1 MEPEE
6 NAVLVKKL
14 VSGSGQGLIGSIG
27 GRFIGVLSSVFIARA
42 LGPAYFGLFS
52 IGWTLLNFMSLIAT
66 GGMDRAVLRFA
77 PRFLKE
83 DSPALRGLLFRAV
96 GMSAVFGVSLGLLL
110 FCLSPWLAIV
120 VYHKP
125 GLESVF
131 HLFAIDFPAM
141 IVLIVVAACTR
152 INQIIKYSVIIQD
165 IGQTLLG
172 LILMVGFYL
181 LGLQLFGIILAD
193 IISNIIAVL
202 IGFTILIR
210 LFPEIFVVKTIS
222 KISFKEMFGF
232 SIPAVFGGA
241 FSVYVFWID
250 RIFVG
255 YFRTAYENGIYQ
267 SVSQISTVFLVISAG
282 INAIVVPMF
291 ASYHQKGDKK
301 SLEEV
306 YKISTKWAIYI
317 SMPIL
322 AILIMS
328 PKDVLSFVYGTQYGI
343 GANVLLILLIG
354 QIINLFTGSVNPLL
368 VMTGNQSFL
377 FKLSG
382 VVLCF
387 DIIMNLILIPSI
399 GLVGAAICTSLSLGI
414 LYLVALFWVKQKLG
428 LWPFDRR
435 YYKGLVA
442 GLLAFLGI
450 YLTKFFFPR
459 MESIGVILE
468 GSIAVIVFS
477 LSLLFQKLDY
487 EDLEFF
493 TMLKKAFSKAT

>member
-1 MEPEE
+1 METEK

-14 VSGSGQGLIGSIG
+14 VSGSGQGLIGSVG
-27 GRFIGVLSSVFIARA
+27 GRFIGVVSSVFIARV

-52 IGWTLLNFMSLIAT
+52 IGWTLLNFMSLVAT
-66 GGMDRAVLRFA
+66 GGMDRAVIRFS
-77 PRFLKE
+77 PRFLKR
-83 DSPALRGLLFRAV
+83 DSSALRSLLFRAI

-110 FCLSPWLAIV
+110 FLLSPWLANV

-125 GLESVF
+125 DLESVLR
-131 HLFAIDFPAM
+131 LFAIDFPAV
-141 IVLIVVAACTR
+141 IILIVVAASTR
-152 INQIIKYSVIIQD
+152 INQVIKYSVLVQD

-172 LILMVGFYL
+172 LILMVGFTL
-181 LGLQLFGIILAD
+181 LGLKFFGMILAD

-210 LFPEIFVVKTIS
+210 LFPEIFIVRTIS
-222 KISFKEMFGF
+222 KISFREMFGF
-232 SIPAVFGGA
+232 SIPAVLGGA

-250 RIFVG
+250 RLLVG
-255 YFRTAYENGIYQ
+255 YFRTTYENGIYQ
-267 SVSQISTVFLVISAG
+267 SVSQLSTVFLVISAG

-291 ASYHQKGDKK
+291 ANYHQLGDKK

-317 SMPIL
+317 SLPIL
-322 AILIMS
+322 GVLIIS
-328 PKDVLSFVYGTQYGI
+328 PKEVLSLIYGI
-343 GANVLLILLIG
+343 QYISGANVLLILLIG

-368 VMTGNQSFL
+368 VMTGHQSFL

-382 VVLCF
+382 IVFCF
-387 DIIMNLILIPSI
+387 DIIMNLILIPSV

-435 YYKGLVA
+435 Y
-442 GLLAFLGI
+442 F
-450 YLTKFFFPR
+450 
-459 MESIGVILE
+459 
-468 GSIAVIVFS
+468 
-477 LSLLFQKLDY
+477 
-487 EDLEFF
+487 
-493 TMLKKAFSKAT
+493 